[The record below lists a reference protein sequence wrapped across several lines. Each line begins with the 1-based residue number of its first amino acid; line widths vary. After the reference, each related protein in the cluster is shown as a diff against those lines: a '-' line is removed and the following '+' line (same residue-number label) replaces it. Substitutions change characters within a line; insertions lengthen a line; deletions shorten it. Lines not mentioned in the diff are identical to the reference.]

1 MKPSTD
7 ARKRKPARLA
17 ALLLATSLLLTACA
31 SSPTVLLSPDSLYPD
46 SITECRDEP
55 VVPARPAPGQ
65 PRLDEDKAAYD
76 RDLHGAWADCHDT
89 VGETKKRKADYAEQY
104 KRETESP
111 LRRFFRFGR

>member
-1 MKPSTD
+1 MKPSTS
-7 ARKRKPARLA
+7 APKRKPLTLA
-17 ALLLATSLLLTACA
+17 AVLLSSSLLLTACA

-55 VVPARPAPGQ
+55 IVPARPGPGL
-65 PRLDEDKAAYD
+65 PRTDEDKANYD

-89 VGETKKRKADYAEQY
+89 VAETKRRKADYAEQY